1 MNVLK
6 LSVLAFALVSPL
18 TSYAFSSVD
27 LQGEERSR
35 VHQLKVEEYAARA
48 QKAVP
53 EIQNYAYGMNLDIAK
68 VIVRTP
74 APKSCVVNS
83 KLMTYENSQGELNTL
98 RYKVLSDCAGKN

>member
-6 LSVLAFALVSPL
+6 LSVLAFALVSPV

-35 VHQLKVEEYAARA
+35 VHQLKVEEYAAKT

-53 EIQNYAYGMNLDIAK
+53 EIKNYAYGMKLDIARVVVK
-68 VIVRTP
+68 TP
-74 APKSCVVNS
+74 APKSCGVNS

-98 RYKVLSDCAGKN
+98 RYKVLSDCVGKN

>member
-6 LSVLAFALVSPL
+6 LSVLAFALVSPV

-35 VHQLKVEEYAARA
+35 VHQLKVEEYAAKT

-53 EIQNYAYGMNLDIAK
+53 EIKNYAYGMKLDIARVVVK
-68 VIVRTP
+68 TP
-74 APKSCVVNS
+74 APKSCGVNS
-83 KLMTYENSQGELNTL
+83 KLMTYENSLGELNTL